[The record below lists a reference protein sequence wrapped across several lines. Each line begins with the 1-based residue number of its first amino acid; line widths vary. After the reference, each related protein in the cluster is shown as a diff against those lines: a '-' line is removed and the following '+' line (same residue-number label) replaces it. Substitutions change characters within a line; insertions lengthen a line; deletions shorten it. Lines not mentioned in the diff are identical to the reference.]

1 MDTVT
6 LYDAAGTQYAVPG
19 EILQNPPAATGPTR
33 QLRDAAGR
41 VYDLPAELFADDPAP
56 APQPGAAPPGSLPR
70 SIPPNERQLQI
81 FLENTGLP
89 EDLQKTFWALGHQ
102 LALTKLTSQ
111 AEYDLVKLKIENL
124 IRLYMIEGLID
135 DEAALLITEMLE
147 FWAGDIELR
156 RSITFDGKP
165 NERELWTIQGVHQKI
180 EQVPAAI
187 TGTGGGGILQAA
199 FRALKGGG
207 GRR

>member
-1 MDTVT
+1 MTCLPNCSQT
-6 LYDAAGTQYAVPG
+6 TPPRPPSPEPPLLASAA
-19 EILQNPPAATGPTR
+19 
-33 QLRDAAGR
+33 
-41 VYDLPAELFADDPAP
+41 
-56 APQPGAAPPGSLPR
+56 

-102 LALTKLTSQ
+102 LALTKLTNQ

-135 DEAALLITEMLE
+135 DEAALLTIEMLE

>member
-19 EILQNPPAATGPTR
+19 EILQNPPAAPGPTR

-41 VYDLPAELFADDPAP
+41 VYDLPAELFTDDEPTSPSGAIPA
-56 APQPGAAPPGSLPR
+56 GSLPR
-70 SIPPNERQLQI
+70 SMPPNERQLQI

-89 EDLQKTFWALGHQ
+89 KELRDTFWALGHQ

-124 IRLYMIEGLID
+124 IRLCMIEGLFD
-135 DEAALLITEMLE
+135 DSASLLLIEQLE
-147 FWAGDIELR
+147 LWAGDIELR

-180 EQVPAAI
+180 EQVPATV
-187 TGTGGGGILQAA
+187 TGSGGGGVLQAA
-199 FRALKGGG
+199 FRALKGG
-207 GRR
+207 RR